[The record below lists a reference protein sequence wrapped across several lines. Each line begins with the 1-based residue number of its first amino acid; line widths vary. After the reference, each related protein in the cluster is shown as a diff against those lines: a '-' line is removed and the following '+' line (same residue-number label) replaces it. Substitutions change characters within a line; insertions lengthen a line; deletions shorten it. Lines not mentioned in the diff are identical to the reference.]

1 MVAGILRSL
10 RWSLSLGA
18 KFARVV
24 PWQTSLIVLLTL
36 VSQISTLLAFVLPLK
51 VVILLG
57 SDRIPRY
64 IPEALAAMG
73 HDALIVALG
82 IATVVFFLVYLLAER
97 AIAWITVLASRRLL
111 LKSQKL
117 ALFENQ
123 EQVAESA
130 YERFSRTVAGGIFA
144 GLALLGLAVFYPNMF
159 WVVTAYAGSVTLLL
173 LTLATLSDS
182 FRERLDA
189 ELAAILNLTAGI
201 GFFAVFAFLV
211 ADFIFLTPPGVII
224 AIVSLLLSRQIFGRL
239 AGIVQDMSALH
250 TQRTRYDAL
259 FFHGRILLRE
269 GVKEEKTLWPLLE
282 RNSRDEWVSGLL
294 AQRIGDWQAPLR
306 TIWHPSGVPNVAAL
320 RVPRPA
326 EGEEFLIKIFE
337 SNRKSLASHESA
349 LLSEPPKGLPAPV
362 FVERTEVKQFPCLVY
377 TLPSGSPVT
386 NPRRFHQLAISL
398 RAQLL
403 QVEPPAALI
412 TRYRRSHPML
422 WQRADST
429 SLLRLRVAVDTAEQE
444 QCATEAVQRL
454 PALRQ
459 HLDTL
464 PLVLL
469 NPDIT
474 QATIWVD
481 EVEEKPLLLNWT
493 RWSLE
498 PAGAGWGDREEQLE
512 KLVAALEQ
520 GVPKRACLARVHPEQ
535 AKLAALTYA
544 LEGRLLRQQ
553 FPEALDLVAR
563 ILELL
568 DLLDGKHRDSR
579 SGSR

>member
-1 MVAGILRSL
+1 MIAGILGSL

-36 VSQISTLLAFVLPLK
+36 ISQISTLLAFFLPLK

-57 SDRIPRY
+57 SDRMPRY
-64 IPEALAAMG
+64 IPEALATLG
-73 HDALIVALG
+73 RDNLIVTLS
-82 IATVVFFLVYLLAER
+82 IATVAFFVVYLLAER
-97 AIAWITVLASRRLL
+97 AVAWVTVRASERLL

-123 EQVAESA
+123 EQIAENA
-130 YERFSRTVAGGIFA
+130 YERFSRTVAGGIFS
-144 GLALLGLAVFYPNMF
+144 GLALLVLAIFYPNMF
-159 WVVTAYAGSVTLLL
+159 WVAAGYIGVAALLL
-173 LTLATLSDS
+173 LALGRLSSS

-201 GFFAVFAFLV
+201 GFFVVFAFLV

-224 AIVSLLLSRQIFGRL
+224 AIVSLLLSRQVFGRV

-259 FFHGRILLRE
+259 FFHGKILLRD
-269 GVKEEKTLWPLLE
+269 GVKEEKTVWPLLE
-282 RNSRDEWVSGLL
+282 KTARDQWVSGLL
-294 AQRIGDWQAPLR
+294 AQRIGDWQEPLR

-320 RVPRPA
+320 RVHRPSA
-326 EGEEFLIKIFE
+326 GEQFLIKVFE

-349 LLSEPPKGLPAPV
+349 LLREPAKGLPAPV
-362 FVERTEVKQFPCLVY
+362 LVESTGINQFPCLVY
-377 TLPSGSPVT
+377 TFPSGSPVT
-386 NPRRFHQLAISL
+386 NPRRFRQLAISL

-403 QVEPPAALI
+403 QVEPPAALV

-422 WQRADST
+422 CQRVDST
-429 SLLRLRVAVDTAEQE
+429 RLLRLRVAVDTAEQE
-444 QCATEAVQRL
+444 RCATEVVQRL
-454 PALRQ
+454 PALQ
-459 HLDTL
+459 EHLGTL
-464 PLVLL
+464 PPVLL

-481 EVEEKPLLLNWT
+481 ELEEKPLLLNWT

-498 PAGAGWGDREEQLE
+498 PAGAGWGEREDQLE
-512 KLVAALEQ
+512 KLVAAMEQ
-520 GVPKRACLARVHPEQ
+520 AVPKRACFAQVCPEQ
-535 AKLAALTYA
+535 VKLSALTYA
-544 LEGRLLRQQ
+544 LEAKLLKQQ

-568 DLLDGKHRDSR
+568 DLLDGKHSDSR
-579 SGSR
+579 SGS

>member
-1 MVAGILRSL
+1 MIPGILRSL

-24 PWQTSLIVLLTL
+24 PWQTALIVLLTL
-36 VSQISTLLAFVLPLK
+36 ISQISTLLAFFLPLK

-64 IPEALAAMG
+64 IPEALAALG
-73 HDALIVALG
+73 HDALIVALS
-82 IATVVFFLVYLLAER
+82 IATVAFFVVYLLAER
-97 AIAWITVLASRRLL
+97 AIAWVTVLASRRLL

-123 EQVAESA
+123 EQVAENA

-144 GLALLGLAVFYPNMF
+144 GLALLGLAAFYPSMF
-159 WVVTAYAGSVTLLL
+159 WVVTAYVGFVTLLL
-173 LTLATLSDS
+173 LALASLSGS

-211 ADFIFLTPPGVII
+211 TDFIFLKPPGVII

-259 FFHGRILLRE
+259 FFHGKILLRD
-269 GVKEEKTLWPLLE
+269 GVKEEKTLWPLFE
-282 RNSRDEWVSGLL
+282 RNARDEWVSALL
-294 AQRIGDWQAPLR
+294 AQRIRDWQEPQ
-306 TIWHPSGVPNVAAL
+306 TTTWQPSGVPNVASL
-320 RVPRPA
+320 RVTRPSA
-326 EGEEFLIKIFE
+326 GDEFLIKIFE

-362 FVERTEVKQFPCLVY
+362 FVESTEVRQFPCLVY
-377 TLPSGSPVT
+377 TLPPGAPVT
-386 NPRRFHQLAISL
+386 NPRRFRQLSMSL

-403 QVEPPAALI
+403 QVEPPEALV
-412 TRYRRSHPML
+412 TRYRRSRPL
-422 WQRADST
+422 LGQRIDRVM
-429 SLLRLRVAVDTAEQE
+429 LLRLRVAVDTAKQGR
-444 QCATEAVQRL
+444 CAAEIVQRL
-454 PALRQ
+454 PALQQ
-459 HLDTL
+459 HLETM

-469 NPDIT
+469 NPDMT
-474 QATIWVD
+474 QATVWVD
-481 EVEEKPLLLNWT
+481 ELEEKPLLLNWA
-493 RWSLE
+493 RWSID

-520 GVPKRACLARVHPEQ
+520 GVPKRACLSQVRPEQ
-535 AKLAALTYA
+535 AKLSALTYA
-544 LEGRLLRQQ
+544 LEGKLLKQQ
-553 FPEALDLVAR
+553 FPEALNLVAR

-568 DLLDGKHRDSR
+568 DLLDAESRDGH
-579 SGSR
+579 SGSQ